1 MLIRA
6 LIRAGASAGI
16 VDGEPRDRLRAVFAS
31 IDPVQSG
38 GGSRQGGEDL
48 SPDDFPGRWNRRRA
62 IAPELMPLPRV
73 AADALESAGWWRRGS
88 GEACR
93 GGLVVANDSGP
104 VLASLDFTREIHASP
119 DALVRPAG
127 FLHSLPSTAASVLG
141 LLFGLTDYQA
151 CVVSGALSGVQ
162 ALRHALDLL
171 ALARLDRVLVTSL
184 SVLHGESEM
193 KLSGPAAVRPI
204 EPPRVRLAVALCLES
219 STTGVVADPARR
231 SGGASRGPTVDCG
244 LTGRPWTKRAASS
257 SPSDEIVVDL
267 ARELPAGA
275 LGLASLPLLLVAKD
289 FEKWFSGADPEPR
302 TYHHEEPLTGGQA
315 WIELRKSRDGSN

>member
-1 MLIRA
+1 M
-6 LIRAGASAGI
+6 LIRAGASVGT
-16 VDGEPRDRLRAVFAS
+16 VDGEPRGGLRVVFAS
-31 IDPVQSG
+31 RAPGRSG
-38 GGSRQGGEDL
+38 GGSRAGANVL

-62 IAPELMPLPRV
+62 IAPELMPLPGV
-73 AADALESAGWWRRGS
+73 AADALESAGWWQRGS

-171 ALARLDRVLVTSL
+171 ALGRLDRVLVASL
-184 SVLHGESEM
+184 SVLRGEREM
-193 KLSGPAAVRPI
+193 KSSGPSGPAADRPI
-204 EPPRVRLAVALCLES
+204 EPARVRLAVALCLES

-231 SGGASRGPTVDCG
+231 SGGASQGPTVDCG
-244 LTGRPWTKRAASS
+244 LTGSPRTARCASS
-257 SPSDEIVVDL
+257 SPTGEMVAEL

-275 LGLASLPLLLVAKD
+275 LGLAALPLLLVAKYS
-289 FEKWFSGADPEPR
+289 EKWFSGANPEPL